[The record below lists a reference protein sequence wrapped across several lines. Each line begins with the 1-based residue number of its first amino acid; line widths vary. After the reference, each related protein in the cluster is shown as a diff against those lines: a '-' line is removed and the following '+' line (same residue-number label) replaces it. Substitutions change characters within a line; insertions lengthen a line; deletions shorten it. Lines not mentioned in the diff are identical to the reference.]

1 MLEIIKDNY
10 FDRYR
15 TIVSMLCDGA
25 KEDSEESDYV
35 GVCLIKIGNISDEE
49 LEAII
54 SVMAENNCRYW
65 CGEPRINP
73 EREYELWVE
82 YIPDDE
88 DGELRWG
95 LYPSNYI
102 IRRG

>member
-1 MLEIIKDNY
+1 MIEH
-10 FDRYR
+10 YR
-15 TIVSMLCDGA
+15 TIISFLCDGA
-25 KEDSEESDYV
+25 KEDAEEAKDV
-35 GVCLIKIGNISDEE
+35 GMCLIKMGHVSDEE
-49 LEAII
+49 IEAII
-54 SVMAENNCRYW
+54 TVMAENNCRYW

-95 LYPSNYI
+95 LYPLNYVV
-102 IRRG
+102 RRG

>member
-1 MLEIIKDNY
+1 MIE
-10 FDRYR
+10 RYR
-15 TIVSMLCDGA
+15 TIIGLLCDGA
-25 KEDSEESDYV
+25 KEDAETSNDISA
-35 GVCLIKIGNISDEE
+35 CLIKIGSISKEE
-49 LEAII
+49 LGTII

-65 CGEPRINP
+65 CGEPRVSL

-88 DGELRWG
+88 DGELEWG
-95 LYPSNYI
+95 LYPLNYT